1 MIRIPSFLIQHN
13 NQYVI
18 LPYPIPITTTIH
30 TRQEYSPLSMSR
42 WTQWEGV
49 ESFSIFITSCGFS
62 WRPDQQGQLD
72 VTFLLGDCPLL
83 SALRVKSFNSGTLT
97 ALSSQAHTPHTCP
110 ARKKVAL
117 RAVCD
122 RLPLRHKMYK
132 YLSLLLVIGLARAN
146 TVDIDGLEAEEGD
159 ERTIFTSGGT
169 YYIALNT
176 TYLLIRSLLLG
187 GILLGALFLAGGSGA
202 SSDSGYGSQYGGYGQ
217 RKSGFEENFNR
228 NKRDLFEYGKTPHWG
243 G

>member
-1 MIRIPSFLIQHN
+1 
-13 NQYVI
+13 
-18 LPYPIPITTTIH
+18 
-30 TRQEYSPLSMSR
+30 
-42 WTQWEGV
+42 
-49 ESFSIFITSCGFS
+49 
-62 WRPDQQGQLD
+62 
-72 VTFLLGDCPLL
+72 
-83 SALRVKSFNSGTLT
+83 
-97 ALSSQAHTPHTCP
+97 
-110 ARKKVAL
+110 
-117 RAVCD
+117 
-122 RLPLRHKMYK
+122 MYK

-176 TYLLIRSLLLG
+176 TYLLIWSLLLG

-228 NKRDLFEYGKTPHWG
+228 NKRDLFEYDLKDQLNLLAEAFHKYEIAEDTGCQLYIACESSSASHYKNRPLAKTVYTAMRAISQPQNADLYEEDKYLLDILNAYELGTKGQSCEHFRKLCKNDKIFG
-243 G
+243 

>member
-1 MIRIPSFLIQHN
+1 
-13 NQYVI
+13 
-18 LPYPIPITTTIH
+18 
-30 TRQEYSPLSMSR
+30 
-42 WTQWEGV
+42 
-49 ESFSIFITSCGFS
+49 
-62 WRPDQQGQLD
+62 
-72 VTFLLGDCPLL
+72 
-83 SALRVKSFNSGTLT
+83 
-97 ALSSQAHTPHTCP
+97 
-110 ARKKVAL
+110 
-117 RAVCD
+117 
-122 RLPLRHKMYK
+122 MYK

-176 TYLLIRSLLLG
+176 TYLLIWSLLLG

-228 NKRDLFEYGKTPHWG
+228 NKRDLFEYGKKPHEEG
-243 G
+243 NVV